1 MDNEQHDLEEFL
13 EEGGDAGGHADS
25 VNVTSNSELRDNSNG
40 NARMSMTDTNCGM
53 RIAVSVDS
61 NTSTTSLDFVP
72 NGVPVFF
79 EHFPLASWAKLKTGI
94 EQEVMS

>member
-1 MDNEQHDLEEFL
+1 MDNEQHNLKEFL
-13 EEGGDAGGHADS
+13 EEGGDARGHADS
-25 VNVTSNSELRDNSNG
+25 VDVTSDCELGDNGDG

-53 RIAVSVDS
+53 RIAVGVDS
-61 NTSTTSLDFVP
+61 NTSTASLDFVP

-94 EQEVMS
+94 EQEVVS

>member
-13 EEGGDAGGHADS
+13 EEGGDARGHANGVDI
-25 VNVTSNSELRDNSNG
+25 TPDRELRDNGDG

-53 RIAVSVDS
+53 KIAVSVDG
-61 NTSTTSLDFVP
+61 NTSTTRLHFMP

-79 EHFPLASWAKLKTGI
+79 EHLALPPWAKLKTRI
-94 EQEVMS
+94 EQEVVS